1 MMMMQVGGTATI
13 GETAEKMLPKS
24 VLLSDT
30 FWATHSRAAANGV
43 TDAPE
48 KGGVVACTEGPGP
61 VASVTM
67 LMLTCS
73 WGPGA
78 LMGVQMNLFCL
89 LCQQQKV
96 KMKDQ
101 VSPRSQRVR
110 AQLKADMDG
119 PEAQIRLHMGSQVSS
134 CLQCVHTQLK
144 ADIDGPGALMRL
156 HMGGQLS
163 SRSQLVRAQLKADM
177 DGPGAL
183 MRLHMGGQ
191 VTLIMW
197 P

>member
-1 MMMMQVGGTATI
+1 VAEADTLMMMMMQVGGTATI
-13 GETAEKMLPKS
+13 GETAEKMLSKS

-30 FWATHSRAAANGV
+30 FWATHSWAAANGV

-73 WGPGA
+73 WGPWA
-78 LMGVQMNLFCL
+78 LMGVQM
-89 LCQQQKV
+89 
-96 KMKDQ
+96 KDQ
-101 VSPRSQRVR
+101 VSSRSPRVC

-119 PEAQIRLHMGSQVSS
+119 PEAQ
-134 CLQCVHTQLK
+134 
-144 ADIDGPGALMRL
+144 
-156 HMGGQLS
+156 
-163 SRSQLVRAQLKADM
+163 
-177 DGPGAL
+177 

-191 VTLIMW
+191 VSMQVIPAAAEATR

>member
-1 MMMMQVGGTATI
+1 MGVQMKDQVSPRSQLMRAKLKADIDGPGALMRLHMGGQMMMMMIQVGGTATI
-13 GETAEKMLPKS
+13 GETAEKMLSKS

-73 WGPGA
+73 CGPGA
-78 LMGVQMNLFCL
+78 LMGIQ
-89 LCQQQKV
+89 
-96 KMKDQ
+96 MKDQ

-110 AQLKADMDG
+110 AQLKAD
-119 PEAQIRLHMGSQVSS
+119 
-134 CLQCVHTQLK
+134 
-144 ADIDGPGALMRL
+144 IDGPGALIRL
-156 HMGGQLS
+156 HMGGQVS
-163 SRSQLVRAQLKADM
+163 SCSQRLRSQLKADM

-183 MRLHMGGQ
+183 MRLHMGGR